1 MEFRHLR
8 YFLVLAE
15 ELHFGRAA
23 QRLPGRLQHLGPLRH
38 PGAGWSRWRQ
48 PTHRDPLDRR
58 LAGQA
63 ELEGLALITAD
74 RQISAFACQTLG

>member
-23 QRLPGRLQHLGPLRH
+23 ERLGSLLPVRPGWQCDTVISTEEPCTLARRQHLSDIRLLKTGRLPIASYSLVTGRRTG
-38 PGAGWSRWRQ
+38 
-48 PTHRDPLDRR
+48 
-58 LAGQA
+58 
-63 ELEGLALITAD
+63 
-74 RQISAFACQTLG
+74 